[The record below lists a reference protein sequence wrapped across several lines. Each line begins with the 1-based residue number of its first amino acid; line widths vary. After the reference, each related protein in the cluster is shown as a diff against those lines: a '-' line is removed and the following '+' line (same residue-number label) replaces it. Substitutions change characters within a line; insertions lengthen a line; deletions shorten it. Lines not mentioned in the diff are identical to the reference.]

1 MKFKDNFYTILFV
14 VSLTLFTMTVAN
26 ELKNNKPEFVKIE
39 VQPGDTIWEYSEL
52 FKEHHNLSSADFIE
66 WVEENNYIFDG
77 TIKVGQT
84 LILPVDENKEI
95 GRAHV

>member
-39 VQPGDTIWEYSEL
+39 VQPGD
-52 FKEHHNLSSADFIE
+52 K
-66 WVEENNYIFDG
+66 
-77 TIKVGQT
+77 
-84 LILPVDENKEI
+84 I
-95 GRAHV
+95 GRASCRERV